1 MRALVAGVTNLYL
14 GFALKSE
21 SAVSLQQLWC
31 IVIVF
36 WSSFVIR
43 SPEIMARIDEAIGTK
58 PDLGL
63 DERAKFT
70 TFWRARM

>member
-1 MRALVAGVTNLYL
+1 MSNLVAGITNLYL
-14 GFALKSE
+14 GLPTRSE
-21 SAVSLQQLWC
+21 SAVPLRWFC
-31 IVIVF
+31 IVIMF
-36 WSSFVIR
+36 WSSTVIR
-43 SPEIMARIDEAIGTK
+43 TPEIMTRIDEAIGTK